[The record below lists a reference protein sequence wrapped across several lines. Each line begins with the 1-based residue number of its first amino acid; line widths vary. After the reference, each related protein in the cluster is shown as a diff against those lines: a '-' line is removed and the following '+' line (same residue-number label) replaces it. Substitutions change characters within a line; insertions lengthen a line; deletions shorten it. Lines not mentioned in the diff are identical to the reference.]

1 MALIRCEKCGNP
13 VSSKS
18 KACPICG
25 APVAKEDATPQ
36 NTTTEPT
43 ADSGPKTL
51 NDIIA
56 ERNAQRTLND
66 AHTTTEDVQAE
77 AKPTINIYAE
87 PQSEGTTYAD
97 NAHIDDLEDEIER
110 NTRSIKGL
118 KTMLLFAVILL
129 VPAAYFSISYVVKY
143 SSIKEDYAIV
153 ESARQLFEEQNALL
167 QRDAESLVSEL
178 KELKDRNDT
187 MMAKYQEAVT
197 MLEQLQREKTYNYNQ
212 LAKYKKEVE
221 TLRGVMKGYLRQI
234 DSLNTINSNLQA
246 QNVAYQKE
254 ISTAQLR
261 ADVAEERADEL
272 GTKVRIG
279 SVIRASGIRIVAL
292 NDNSKEVR
300 RIKQAARLRVDLE
313 LTANELGINKE
324 DVVVASTGVI
334 GQPLDI
340 TPIKNGLPALKE
352 ALGDNNS
359 EYAAEGI
366 MTTDVAKKEIA
377 VSFTIGGKECRI
389 GGIAKGSGMIHPN
402 MATMLVFVT
411 TDAAISPEML
421 QKALSKDIQSTFNM
435 VSVDGEPVDLS
446 VKEFELLMYF
456 VENPRIALSRE
467 KILNN
472 VWNYDYFGDARTIDT
487 HVKKLRSKLGSKGD
501 LIKTIWGMGYK
512 FEVDE

>member
-25 APVAKEDATPQ
+25 APVAKEDATPH

-43 ADSGPKTL
+43 VESSPKTL

-129 VPAAYFSISYVVKY
+129 IPAIYFSISYVVKY

-221 TLRGVMKGYLRQI
+221 TLRGVMKGYIRQI

-313 LTANELGINKE
+313 LTANELAEPGEKSIYICITAPDGYVLSPE
-324 DVVVASTGVI
+324 DMILFNFEGEEMVAS
-334 GQPLDI
+334 
-340 TPIKNGLPALKE
+340 
-352 ALGDNNS
+352 
-359 EYAAEGI
+359 
-366 MTTDVAKKEIA
+366 A
-377 VSFTIGGKECRI
+377 VRKVDYENQSVPVSIFYDGSHFE
-389 GGIAKGSGMIHPN
+389 KG
-402 MATMLVFVT
+402 TY
-411 TDAAISPEML
+411 
-421 QKALSKDIQSTFNM
+421 
-435 VSVDGEPVDLS
+435 SVDIYIDGRHSGSQETY
-446 VKEFELLMYF
+446 FE
-456 VENPRIALSRE
+456 
-467 KILNN
+467 
-472 VWNYDYFGDARTIDT
+472 
-487 HVKKLRSKLGSKGD
+487 
-501 LIKTIWGMGYK
+501 
-512 FEVDE
+512 